1 MTKLEVIKFL
11 ILRSIGNFLVLFAI
25 FGVIATFGPALYFE
39 VGFRIGELRGVRFQ
53 VAETSQAKGYTFG
66 DILKQANSSK
76 TTVGFADILAGPK
89 EQILSPIDTQFN
101 ILIGKIGANARVYP
115 NVDPSRPNDF
125 LPILQK
131 GVAHAKGTVFPG
143 MKGNIYLFA
152 HSTDNFWDVGRYNA
166 IFYLIKNLA
175 PPDEI
180 VIFFQNK
187 RYNYIVS
194 KSEIVEPEEISFITK
209 AQEGQEEQLILQ
221 TCWPPGTT
229 WKRLLV
235 FAKPK

>member
-1 MTKLEVIKFL
+1 MTKSNFFCFL
-11 ILRSIGNFLVLFAI
+11 PLRNIGNYVVVVAI
-25 FGVIATFGPALYFE
+25 IGIIATFGPALYYE
-39 VGFRIGELRGVRFQ
+39 IGFKIGEWRGIHFK
-53 VAETSQAKGYTFG
+53 VA
-66 DILKQANSSK
+66 DNSATK
-76 TTVGFADILAGPK
+76 RTVGFADILAGPK
-89 EQILSPIDTQFN
+89 EQILSPIDTEFN
-101 ILIGKIGANARVYP
+101 IIIGKIGANARIFP

-125 LPILQK
+125 LPILKK

-152 HSTDNFWDVGRYNA
+152 HSTDNFWDIGRYNA

-175 PPDEI
+175 PQDEI

-187 RYNYIVS
+187 RHNYIVS
-194 KSEIVEPEEISFITK
+194 GSKIVESTDVSFITQ
-209 AQEGQEEQLILQ
+209 AQGGKEQLILQ

-235 FAKPK
+235 FAEPK